1 VSLEATNDP
10 KPHSGEERRRSRRL
24 VLTVPVTMDW
34 KAERGEVMKVLATA
48 RHVSAHGASLHLN
61 DGKYFP
67 PLHSEVTLR
76 SSLSAEVSQARI
88 TRVKRLSSGKVDSV
102 GIELIVPSTTFWG
115 LTFQLQ
121 QTTAQLLEIEKAFQT
136 STQDVDFRVIRS
148 LTDTVEELR
157 EVASVVH
164 QWQELK
170 TAGKN
175 AYSVL
180 EPLTSIRLRRASKL
194 FRDLTADIDASELS
208 NYTPEFLDLAQSVER
223 LHERITRGPQAL
235 REVK

>member
-1 VSLEATNDP
+1 VSLEASADP
-10 KPHSGEERRRSRRL
+10 KPQSGEERRRSRRL

-34 KAERGEVMKVLATA
+34 KTVRGEIMKVLATA

-67 PLHSEVTLR
+67 PLNGEVTLR
-76 SSLSAEVSQARI
+76 SSLSAEVCQARV
-88 TRVKRLSSGKVDSV
+88 TRVRRLATGKVDSV
-102 GIELIVPSTTFWG
+102 GIELNVPSSTFWG

-136 STQDVDFRVIRS
+136 NTQDVDFRVLRS

-157 EVASVVH
+157 AVASVVH

-170 TAGKN
+170 TTGKN

-180 EPLTSIRLRRASKL
+180 DPLSGIRLRRASKL
-194 FRDLTADIDASELS
+194 FQDLTADLDASELNS
-208 NYTPEFLDLAQSVER
+208 YTPEFLELTQSVER
-223 LHERITRGPQAL
+223 LHERITRGPHAL